1 MSILRIRDDN
11 GNIVEI
17 PALRGPQGPQGIQGE
32 QGPQGIQGEQGRSGI
47 YIGAGDMPDDYDVQI
62 DPNGDTLSV
71 ADIVTSVL
79 ATMPTAEGVGF

>member
-32 QGPQGIQGEQGRSGI
+32 QGPQGIQGEQGHSGV
-47 YIGAGDMPDDYDVQI
+47 YVGSGDMPDGYDVQI
-62 DPNGDTLSV
+62 DPNGSAT
-71 ADIVTSVL
+71 DIVDIVINAL
-79 ATMPTAEGVGF
+79 PTYRGEVENL